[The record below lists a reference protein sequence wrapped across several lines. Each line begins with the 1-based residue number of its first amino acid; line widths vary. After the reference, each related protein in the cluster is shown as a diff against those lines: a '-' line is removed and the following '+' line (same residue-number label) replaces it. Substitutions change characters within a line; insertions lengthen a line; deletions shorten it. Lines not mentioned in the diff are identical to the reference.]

1 MRVLASGVA
10 QQSVAMAA
18 QLGNLAAAD
27 VAVIVVYF
35 VVVIGV
41 GVWVSDDVVSRPTP
55 RDQPLTHA

>member
-1 MRVLASGVA
+1 
-10 QQSVAMAA
+10 MAA

-55 RDQPLTHA
+55 RDQPLAHA